1 MELSLATL
9 DSSNSIR
16 LSRLMSSSRRLTR
29 VWWSIL
35 TAIDSL
41 ASPDMSDGMSSC
53 REMSIVSS
61 EKKLGFDFLLITF
74 CQRQKWWHKLLS
86 YLFLLMVLCNEVVVC
101 GFLVKIMVNIS
112 SKISPFSLPYN
123 NYFLPTRQDLTFLWL
138 KGHKTPFNA
147 EKLCQGKF
155 QPSRYERAVREAFL
169 PPSNR
174 LRMALTFLTFHI
186 CLLFLDRLIIQFQF
200 IVGKHIG
207 N

>member
-41 ASPDMSDGMSSC
+41 ASPDTSDGMSSC

-86 YLFLLMVLCNEVVVC
+86 YLFLLMVLCNEVGVC
-101 GFLVKIMVNIS
+101 GFSWRLWLIFLQKFHHFHFLTIIIFCQQGKTWHFCDLMSTKLHSMQKSCVRES
-112 SKISPFSLPYN
+112 SNHPGTNELSERLSCRQVIDCAWLWLFWRFTFVS
-123 NYFLPTRQDLTFLWL
+123 YFLID
-138 KGHKTPFNA
+138 
-147 EKLCQGKF
+147 
-155 QPSRYERAVREAFL
+155 
-169 PPSNR
+169 
-174 LRMALTFLTFHI
+174 
-186 CLLFLDRLIIQFQF
+186 
-200 IVGKHIG
+200 
-207 N
+207 